1 MRHFHGHNSKIFSPN
16 RTTTGGGLPVFSAP
30 SPAALSLKL
39 PFQLLRTWP
48 LTSKIWLWF
57 CKFCIIT
64 SMSIIFIL
72 TSFFAPFFL
81 KLFPVDFCIASSMT
95 SYTRKS
101 PQSVASFRSRSST
114 PKRTQKNKREN

>member
-1 MRHFHGHNSKIFSPN
+1 MNLASHQQN
-16 RTTTGGGLPVFSAP
+16 
-30 SPAALSLKL
+30 PAVVLQVLYNNVDVNNIY
-39 PFQLLRTWP
+39 FD
-48 LTSKIWLWF
+48 F
-57 CKFCIIT
+57 
-64 SMSIIFIL
+64 
-72 TSFFAPFFL
+72 FFAPFFL